1 LTTYINNFS
10 ITSAQAAWFK
20 LKQTLVSSTT
30 TVTNWVFDHPKYSLP
45 INAEQSF
52 RVTLSWRGGLPT
64 ALATNWIVEVHLLGI
79 LVGFI
84 DRL

>member
-1 LTTYINNFS
+1 VIHANC
-10 ITSAQAAWFK
+10 TSHA
-20 LKQTLVSSTT
+20 
-30 TVTNWVFDHPKYSLP
+30 
-45 INAEQSF
+45 
-52 RVTLSWRGGLPT
+52 T